1 MITVIKTTDMNFCGG
16 LQKLKF
22 EFEFDDGS
30 SLPINTYQ
38 LGLTTYVIS
47 NGSTAKNIKDNT
59 YYEYNDGE
67 WVKTLGNVTPSTS
80 TNTITENGNYTV
92 AANEYTGMGNVE
104 VKVESE
110 EVSDNFTMMF
120 GSWYNDV
127 YSRASAFITPI
138 NGEVT
143 IDLGDIGMDGYT
155 SGGNYMAYIC
165 ITAPLRKL
173 TIGQYQTRIYF
184 IPTDDF
190 DGFYYLGGNAYT
202 LDGDEVVKDGNTV
215 FEAEFNSSPFVTIH
229 KCVKSY
235 VE

>member
-1 MITVIKTTDMNFCGG
+1 MISLDRKAGHESMIDPRDMAGYG
-16 LQKLKF
+16 KEK
-22 EFEFDDGS
+22 S
-30 SLPINTYQ
+30 SDEP
-38 LGLTTYVIS
+38 
-47 NGSTAKNIKDNT
+47 A
-59 YYEYNDGE
+59 
-67 WVKTLGNVTPSTS
+67 
-80 TNTITENGNYTV
+80 
-92 AANEYTGMGNVE
+92 
-104 VKVESE
+104 
-110 EVSDNFTMMF
+110 SDNFTMMF

-127 YSRASAFITPI
+127 SSRASAFITPI

-143 IDLGDIGMDGYT
+143 IDLGDIGMDGYI
-155 SGGNYMAYIC
+155 SGGNYAAYIC

-173 TIGQYQTRIYF
+173 TIGQYQTHIYF

-202 LDGDEVVKDGNTV
+202 LNGDEVIKDGNTV